1 MMKISFLAAVILI
14 LPATNV
20 FAGSIEPTK
29 DNYEK
34 SKSEKAV
41 VLYAVNWGRKWSC
54 AKFDNPNLQN
64 LTFSRLDPVTHQPTG
79 EPIVLDTPEK
89 FSAQDISV
97 PYAILVDPGEY
108 ALSGFDIK
116 LAKSVRETR
125 HLKADSSQLFSGGK
139 PTGGTFKVNAGEI
152 VYIGHFGLE
161 CSFDPIPWRYYVQ
174 GDEYA
179 KYTRELK
186 KSYTFLFD
194 YPVTYRLFQTV
205 KFGM

>member
-64 LTFSRLDPVTHQPTG
+64 LTFSRLDPVTHLPTG

-116 LAKSVRETR
+116 LAKSVR
-125 HLKADSSQLFSGGK
+125 
-139 PTGGTFKVNAGEI
+139 
-152 VYIGHFGLE
+152 
-161 CSFDPIPWRYYVQ
+161 
-174 GDEYA
+174 
-179 KYTRELK
+179 
-186 KSYTFLFD
+186 
-194 YPVTYRLFQTV
+194 
-205 KFGM
+205 